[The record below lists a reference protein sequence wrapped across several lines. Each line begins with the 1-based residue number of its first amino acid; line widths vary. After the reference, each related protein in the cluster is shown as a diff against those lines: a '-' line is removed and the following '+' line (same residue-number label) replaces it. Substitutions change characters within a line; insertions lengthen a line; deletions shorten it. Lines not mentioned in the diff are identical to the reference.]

1 MHNSSQEK
9 QLRNLQQFFTISRCF
24 QEMKSPTEGKVLL
37 SGPEGMG
44 PPEGKV
50 LQSFHTSVTPP
61 DIATNGALPM
71 AKSRSEAPSLL
82 GAKQGQD

>member
-1 MHNSSQEK
+1 
-9 QLRNLQQFFTISRCF
+9 
-24 QEMKSPTEGKVLL
+24 MKSPTEGKVLL